1 MKTLQLLLELL
12 GALGVFLVGMKM
24 MSEGLQKVAGSQL
37 KRMVGAVTGNRF
49 SGVLTGLAVTC
60 AVQSSS
66 ATTVMVVSFVT
77 AGLLSLTQ
85 AIGVIMGANIGT
97 TMTGWLVALLG
108 FKVKITAFALP
119 AIGFGFGM
127 TFLRGARRKQIG
139 ETLIGFGLL
148 FLGLSLLKSSVP
160 DVDGEQMAW
169 VARFANGSFVST
181 LVFVGIGSILT
192 VLLQSS
198 SATMTLTLT
207 LAALGILPY
216 ELAAAMVLG
225 ENIGTT
231 ATANLAAI
239 GGPAAAV
246 RAARAHFIFNMV
258 GAAWAVAL
266 MGVFLLPVVDQV
278 LPGSPSVDFTALQDD
293 PDALGTARTIVTTH
307 LAAFHTLFNVLNT
320 AMMLPL
326 VGHLER
332 LVTRWVPDRAE
343 RTESK
348 YLVPALVETPELLL
362 VQVSKEIERM
372 TEIAA
377 GMFADVQH
385 ILDNPKESLGSMVED
400 ILEREDL
407 LDKLEIEVSGYLTRV
422 ARAATSAVA
431 ARKIV
436 ELASNSH
443 KLERIGDHCAVLV
456 RIAVRLRE
464 KDTHLSDLERA
475 RVSRMGAAV
484 TESLENLKRYLAS
497 GGAAQHAEELEDR
510 IDALRRELRAQ
521 EIDRLR
527 QGDGEQVR
535 TSLALLDVF
544 TEMEGIGDRA
554 VSIVRRTEVTSQL

>member
-1 MKTLQLLLELL
+1 MKTLLLILELL

-24 MSEGLQKVAGSQL
+24 MSEGLQKVAGAQL
-37 KRMVGAVTGNRF
+37 KKMIRTVTGNRF

-66 ATTVMVVSFVT
+66 AATVMVVSFVT
-77 AGLLSLTQ
+77 AGLLTLTQ

-97 TMTGWLVALLG
+97 TVTGWLVALLG

-119 AIGFGFGM
+119 AVGFGFGM

-148 FLGLSLLKSSVP
+148 FLGLSLLKSAVP
-160 DVDGEQMAW
+160 DVEGEQLAW
-169 VARFANGSFVST
+169 VARFSDGSFLSMII
-181 LVFVGIGSILT
+181 FVGIGSVLT

-207 LAALGILPY
+207 LAALGVLPY

-258 GAAWAVAL
+258 GASWAIML
-266 MGVFLLPVVDQV
+266 MSIFLLPAVDQII
-278 LPGSPSVDFTALQDD
+278 PGNPRMDFTALQDD

-320 AMMLPL
+320 ALMLPL

-332 LVTRWVPDRAE
+332 LVTRWVPDRDEVSA
-343 RTESK
+343 SK

-362 VQVSKEIERM
+362 IQVSREIERM

-377 GMFADVQH
+377 AMFEDVQH
-385 ILDNPKESLGSMVED
+385 ILMNPEESLGSMVED

-407 LDKLEIEVSGYLTRV
+407 LDKLEIEVSSYLTRV

-456 RIAVRLRE
+456 RIAVRLRSKDSPLSE
-464 KDTHLSDLERA
+464 KERA
-475 RVSRMGAAV
+475 RVARMGAAV
-484 TESLENLKRYLAS
+484 TESLENLKSYLAS
-497 GGAAQHAEELEDR
+497 GGAIQHAEEIEDR
-510 IDALRRELRAQ
+510 IDALRRELRGQ
-521 EIDRLR
+521 EIDRLKE
-527 QGDGEQVR
+527 GDREQVR

-554 VSIVRRTEVTSQL
+554 VSIVRRSEVTGKL